1 MQLLLTSVGTAQWV
15 EGSHLPYLSCL
26 EIAGSAAPGVPAPSS
41 HPHRPQ
47 AHPSICPVPVCHALH
62 VALLLALT
70 HFGWIPPR
78 FRSIPNIR
86 GAKGRHGGDRLLH
99 AKHVVKG

>member
-47 AHPSICPVPVCHALH
+47 AHPSTSPVPVCHALH
-62 VALLLALT
+62 VALLLAFLILDGS
-70 HFGWIPPR
+70 HHASEAYLI
-78 FRSIPNIR
+78 SAELR
-86 GAKGRHGGDRLLH
+86 GDTEATDCCMQNMW
-99 AKHVVKG
+99 